1 MRARRLKVN
10 QDEFVSALN
19 LGARNDQSNI
29 TTADVLPTFLYLH
42 TTSGKMKKGMSGNYN
57 L

>member
-19 LGARNDQSNI
+19 LGAHDDQSNI
-29 TTADVLPTFLYLH
+29 ATADVLPTFLYLH

-57 L
+57 F